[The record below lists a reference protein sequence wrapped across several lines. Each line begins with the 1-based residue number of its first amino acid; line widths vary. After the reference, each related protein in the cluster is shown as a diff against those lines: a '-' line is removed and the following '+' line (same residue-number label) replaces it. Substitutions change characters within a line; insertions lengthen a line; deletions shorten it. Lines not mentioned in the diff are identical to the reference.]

1 MNKFALLFTLFIAFA
16 MSACNKDADTT
27 AAPATVEAVAPATEG
42 EAAEGDAAATATE
55 ESAAPQEEEKST
67 TESK

>member
-16 MSACNKDADTT
+16 MSACNKDAETT
-27 AAPATVEAVAPATEG
+27 AAPATVEAVAPAT
-42 EAAEGDAAATATE
+42 EGDAAATATE